1 MIKKA
6 VYLLVLVFCLLE
18 LQGFAQLYNF
28 KNFNTKNGLANSN
41 VNFIYQT
48 SNGYVWFATQGGGI
62 SRFDGKEFK
71 NYSKE
76 DGLIS
81 SDITA
86 LCEDKENNLWIGTAE
101 GVSRFDGKSFHN
113 FTDSKSPLSK
123 TIVYSIKCDNKG
135 SLWFATFDKGLVRY
149 RHGAI
154 TTFDTTRGLPTNAVF
169 DIHQDKKGDYWVG
182 LFHEGLIKIN
192 EEGKTLYKSKDLG
205 SSIANLS
212 VFTLGEDKNG
222 TLWVG
227 TAGSG
232 IYYLKHEKFELFDS
246 PETQKDI
253 IAKIVFDSRNNV
265 WCATEHGLLKIG
277 EKYTKLFQEK
287 DGLPSERV
295 QALMVDYEGNLWI
308 GTYGGGA
315 SLFTNESIV
324 TFTEND
330 GLRNTKI
337 NAIHKTHDGHM
348 LMGTFTG
355 LFHNV
360 GKGFE
365 KIKGKPEFE
374 NSSISAIFEDS
385 KGNIWVG
392 TETEGLMKY
401 RYEGDNLVLQ
411 KNYRKNIDGTDITQ
425 VMKVIEDR
433 HGKVWF
439 TCYGHGLFRYTSDE
453 NIEHFSMEGNT
464 LPTNDIINVYE
475 DANGKI
481 WVGSYGYGVMLFD
494 GKAFQS
500 LNNAPSNLNNI
511 FAIAGD
517 PEGNVYF
524 GSFDAGLIVYTPK
537 GEYKI
542 FTKKNGLC
550 ANNVQSLLFEKG
562 FLWVGTDKGINKLK
576 FDKNYTIQSIRFYNE
591 NDGFKSAEINPN
603 SISADANSVIWFG
616 TTNGATRYDPNYDYP
631 NLTAPKLL
639 LSEIKLSY
647 QHIDWSQYADS
658 IDPKND
664 LPVGLKL
671 SHKNNNLTFIF
682 QATTTD
688 NVKYQFVL
696 EGTGD
701 DWSPMNDRNEAVFTN
716 IPPGVYTFK
725 VRAQNSN
732 GVWSNEVLEYPFE
745 ITPPFWKTWWFYT
758 LSVIVILFALFSFF
772 RYRTAQLEKEKRILE
787 QKVEERTVELKE
799 ANHKLFDAL
808 HDIKDSINY
817 AEKIQRA
824 ILPTPENI
832 QLTLPQSFILFRPR
846 DVVSGDF
853 YWHTHRNEIDY
864 IAAVDCTGHG
874 VPGAFMSMI
883 GSSLLNEIVQ
893 TLGTNDPSKILAQ
906 LNQGVQDALKQNE
919 NQSRDG
925 MDLAL
930 CAIDYKN
937 KKLHYA
943 GANRPLWIVKAASGE
958 LIEIKA
964 TKTAI
969 GGFTDYNHEYQSHEV
984 KLDKNDTVYMFTD
997 GFPDQFG
1004 GPQGKK
1010 LMTKRFKEML
1020 SEIQKLDMGQQGKSL
1035 DFDMNDWMGTSY
1047 EQVDDILVIGVKF

>member
-1 MIKKA
+1 MKRGLEKS
-6 VYLLVLVFCLLE
+6 LLILILILLNTAAW
-18 LQGFAQLYNF
+18 AQLYNF
-28 KNFNTKNGLANSN
+28 KNYNTKNGLANSN
-41 VNFIYQT
+41 VNFVYQT

-76 DGLIS
+76 DGLLS

-86 LCEDKENNLWIGTAE
+86 LCEDQNNNLWIGTAE
-101 GVSRFDGKSFHN
+101 GVSKFDGKTFSN
-113 FTDSKSPLSK
+113 YTDARSPLAK
-123 TIVYSIKCDNKG
+123 TIIYSIKCDKKG
-135 SLWFATFDKGLVRY
+135 ALWFATFEKGLIRY
-149 RHGAI
+149 KNGEI
-154 TTFDTTRGLPTNAVF
+154 TAFDTTKGFPTNSVF
-169 DIHQDKKGDYWVG
+169 DVHEDNSGNYWVG
-182 LFHEGLIKIN
+182 LFHEGLIKISD
-192 EEGKTLYKSKDLG
+192 EGKILFSSKDLN
-205 SSIANLS
+205 SNVANLS
-212 VFTLGEDKNG
+212 VFSFGEDKNG
-222 TLWVG
+222 KLWIG

-232 IYYLKHEKFELFDS
+232 VYYLEGDKFKLYPS

-253 IAKIVFDSRNNV
+253 IAKIVFDDRKNV
-265 WCATEHGLLKIG
+265 WCATEHGLLKISENG
-277 EKYTKLFQEK
+277 SKLFQEK

-295 QALMVDYEGNLWI
+295 QALLVDYEGNLWI

-315 SLFTNESIV
+315 SLFTNEAIV

-330 GLRNTKI
+330 GLKNTKI
-337 NAIHKTHDGHM
+337 NAIHKTRDGHM
-348 LMGTFTG
+348 LMGTFNG

-374 NSSISAIFEDS
+374 NSSISAIFQDS

-401 RYEGDNLVLQ
+401 RYNGDQLELI
-411 KNYRKNIDGTDITQ
+411 KNYRKNNDGTDITQ
-425 VMKVIEDR
+425 VMKIIEDR
-433 HGKVWF
+433 NKHIWF
-439 TCYGHGLFRYTSDE
+439 TCYGHGIFRYNNDE
-453 NIEHFSMEGNT
+453 DVLHYSLEGNN
-464 LPTNDIINVYE
+464 LPTNDIINVFE

-481 WVGSYGYGVMLFD
+481 WVGSYGYGVLLFD
-494 GKAFQS
+494 GKSFQA
-500 LNNAPSNLNNI
+500 LNKAPANLNNV

-524 GSFDAGLIVYTPK
+524 GSFDAGLVIYTTK
-537 GEYKI
+537 GEYKVL
-542 FTKKNGLC
+542 TKKNGLC
-550 ANNVQSLLFEKG
+550 ANNIQSLLFEKG
-562 FLWVGTDKGINKLK
+562 FLWVGTDKGINKIK
-576 FDKNYTIQSIRFYNE
+576 FDKNFNTESIRFYNE
-591 NDGFKSAEINPN
+591 SDGFKSAEINPN
-603 SISADANSVIWFG
+603 SISSDNNGVIWFG
-616 TTNGATRYDPNYDYP
+616 TTNGATRYDPNYDFP

-647 QHIDWSQYADS
+647 QHVDWLQYADS
-658 IDPKND
+658 IDSKTD
-664 LPVGLKL
+664 LPVDLVL

-701 DWSPMNDRNEAVFTN
+701 DWSPMNERNEAVFTN

-732 GVWSNEVLEYPFE
+732 GVWSKDILEYPFE

-758 LSVIVILFALFSFF
+758 LCAFVIVFALFSFF
-772 RYRTAQLEKEKRILE
+772 KYRTAQLEKEKRILE

-832 QLTLPQSFILFRPR
+832 RQTLPESFIIFRPR

-853 YWHTHRNEIDY
+853 YWHTHNNGIDY

-893 TLGTNDPSKILAQ
+893 TLGTTDPSKILSQ
-906 LNQGVQDALKQNE
+906 LNKGVQDALKQNE

-925 MDLAL
+925 MDMAL
-930 CAIDYKN
+930 CAIDFKAR
-937 KKLHYA
+937 KLSYA
-943 GANRPLWIVKAASGE
+943 GANRPLWIVRNNVFE
-958 LIEIKA
+958 EIKA

-969 GGFTDYNHEYQSHEV
+969 GGFTDYNHEYQNHEV
-984 KLDKNDTVYMFTD
+984 QLGARDTIYMFTD

-1020 SEIQKLDMGQQGKSL
+1020 GGIQNFDMSQQGKSL
-1035 DFDMNDWMGTSY
+1035 DFDMSEWMGNSY
-1047 EQVDDILVIGVKF
+1047 EQVDDILVIGVRF